1 MREVLLDGWLDAY
14 SAATSWR
21 PEILEIEAGGLGYLF
36 DAAPTLGETGMVG
49 DDRVV
54 AVWGRS
60 QRPTSGRN
68 RGRMA
73 GFLPGR
79 AAWSARG
86 RDRGHLVAHAAGG
99 GLDMNLVPQDA
110 ALNRGRSSAGRRWR
124 AMERKA
130 AEHPGTP
137 LFVRPVYTDSSWVP
151 TQIEYGLVVANRV
164 FVERFVNSP

>member
-1 MREVLLDGWLDAY
+1 
-14 SAATSWR
+14 
-21 PEILEIEAGGLGYLF
+21 
-36 DAAPTLGETGMVG
+36 
-49 DDRVV
+49 
-54 AVWGRS
+54 
-60 QRPTSGRN
+60 
-68 RGRMA
+68 
-73 GFLPGR
+73 
-79 AAWSARG
+79 
-86 RDRGHLVAHAAGG
+86 
-99 GLDMNLVPQDA
+99 MNLVPQDA